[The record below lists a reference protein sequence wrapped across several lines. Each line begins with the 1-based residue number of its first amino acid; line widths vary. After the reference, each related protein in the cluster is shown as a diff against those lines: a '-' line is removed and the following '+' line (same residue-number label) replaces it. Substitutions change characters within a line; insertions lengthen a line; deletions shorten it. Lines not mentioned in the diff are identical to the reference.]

1 MQCAFHDDGVSWDA
15 RSIITKYSLVAGL
28 VVEDTQGTQLPT
40 HQDLRKFLSQAI
52 VPIFLVIY
60 SIVASIALYSGHLF
74 NCAFLLRYIME
85 SLSFWYA
92 SWDGSPLFSVSHP
105 FPSPIRQW
113 VNLKMF
119 KRIPNLLLP
128 QLRTKQYE
136 RVATSIA
143 QLTHDEE

>member
-1 MQCAFHDDGVSWDA
+1 MLIFSAMDGSA
-15 RSIITKYSLVAGL
+15 TLCSILFSAKTLVNL
-28 VVEDTQGTQLPT
+28 Y
-40 HQDLRKFLSQAI
+40 LSSHSAHLSGHLFNCG
-52 VPIFLVIY
+52 VNCTL
-60 SIVASIALYSGHLF
+60 SGHLF